1 MFDDLL
7 GRTELKERIE
17 ALESEKRHLERQL
30 SAEQERRADASHA
43 RQQAEERVNRLEDQI
58 AGLEGKLGQPDG
70 EQSLSVR
77 TAERLRGDR
86 LSEVLTRLESV
97 ETGPEGALSA
107 VVTDDL
113 PTELTDLLG
122 DRAALVS
129 RAAPCVFFGDDA
141 GLVSVALE
149 PPLVP
154 DAHATWDDHFAFD
167 RAWFEPT
174 GTFAFALV
182 RSDLFALG
190 EYEGRERV
198 SLTGFET
205 DVKSNHSKGG
215 FSQGRFERIRE
226 GQIAD
231 HVERCLEAVEQ
242 TDADRLIVVGERTVL
257 GKFKPHA
264 DATRTVDA
272 TGEPEEALADAFRD
286 FWTTRLSSV

>member
-7 GRTELKERIE
+7 GRTELKSRIE
-17 ALESEKRHLERQL
+17 ELEEEKRHLERQL
-30 SAEQERRADASHA
+30 EAEQDRRADAVSA
-43 RQQAEERVNRLEDQI
+43 RQTAEERVNRLEDRI
-58 AGLEGKLGQPDG
+58 ASLEGRLDQPD
-70 EQSLSVR
+70 EERSLAVR
-77 TAERLRGDR
+77 REERLRGDR
-86 LSEVLTRLESV
+86 LEEVLSRLESV
-97 ETGPEGALSA
+97 RTGPEGALSA
-107 VVTDDL
+107 VVTESVPEDVS
-113 PTELTDLLG
+113 DLLD

-129 RAAPCVFFGDDA
+129 QAVPCVFFGDDA
-141 GLVSVALE
+141 GLVSVVLE

-154 DAHATWDDHFAFD
+154 DERTTWDDHFAFD

-190 EYEGRERV
+190 EYDGRERV

-231 HVERCLEAVEQ
+231 HVQRCLDAVERI
-242 TDADRLIVVGERTVL
+242 DADRLIVVGERTVL
-257 GKFKPHA
+257 GKFKEHA

-272 TGEPEEALADAFRD
+272 TGDPETALDDAFRD
-286 FWTTRLSSV
+286 FFTTRLSTI